1 MWIRATL
8 TATDPEGLTASVEG
22 VFLTKWGPPKVK
34 SVSVVPDAGND
45 DTYALG
51 DVIRVAVRFDD
62 PVSVDTSGGVPRLT
76 RTTCPRSLQVE
87 PCRDRGLS
95 LHPFEE
101 VPHSKKEFLI
111 SSHTLTAVSER
122 ELPVRNGDHRAVPPR
137 HLAARGPSLPSS
149 RRLPLHAKHHRAP
162 TPIRSCHAGD
172 IRPRFEG

>member
-101 VPHSKKEFLI
+101 VPPSKKEFLI

-122 ELPVRNGDHRAVPPR
+122 AGVRRYAGKQDLHYSKDEHQNSESDRHELIRLKKPHVNV
-137 HLAARGPSLPSS
+137 SLKLISYWKI
-149 RRLPLHAKHHRAP
+149 LPEKP
-162 TPIRSCHAGD
+162 
-172 IRPRFEG
+172 